1 MSGNSLSGNGYNR
14 EDKYI
19 QEQEEAHR
27 AELNKAREAQKQN
40 ELKELHWMR
49 CPKCGGQMEEV
60 EKEKVKIDLCNSCGG
75 IYFDKG
81 EFELVAKR
89 AEEHSAFDK
98 IAGFFHW

>member
-1 MSGNSLSGNGYNR
+1 MSGNFLSGSGYNA

-19 QEQEEAHR
+19 KEQEAAQR
-27 AELNKAREAQKQN
+27 TELDKVREAQKAK

-49 CPKCGGQMEEV
+49 CPKCGEQMEEKD
-60 EKEKVKIDLCNSCGG
+60 KEGVKIDLCNGCGG

-98 IAGFFHW
+98 ISGFFHW